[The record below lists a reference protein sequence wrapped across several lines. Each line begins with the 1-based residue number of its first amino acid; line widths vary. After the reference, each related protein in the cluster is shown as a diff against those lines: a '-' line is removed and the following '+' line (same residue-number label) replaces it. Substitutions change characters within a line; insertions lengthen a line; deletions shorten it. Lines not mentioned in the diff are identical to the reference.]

1 MGPRKVTPRRSLLR
15 GGKVIAPE
23 CTRESVPRSRQGARR
38 SQASKIPKRRESDD
52 KIAVALVKSVSQ
64 WGCVSQDSDA
74 LVSQGR
80 ESR

>member
-23 CTRESVPRSRQGARR
+23 CTRESVP
-38 SQASKIPKRRESDD
+38 RRESDD